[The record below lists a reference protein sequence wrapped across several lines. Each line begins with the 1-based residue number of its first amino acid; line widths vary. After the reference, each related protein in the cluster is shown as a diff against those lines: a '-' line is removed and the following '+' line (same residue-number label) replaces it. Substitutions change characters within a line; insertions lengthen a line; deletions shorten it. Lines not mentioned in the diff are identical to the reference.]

1 MSTLS
6 QQLQINADA
15 DARLN
20 AAFARHAAG
29 RAAAA
34 AAPGVIRRFALRVRP
49 LSGRVTGR
57 TVAATA

>member
-15 DARLN
+15 DGRLN

-34 AAPGVIRRFALRVRP
+34 AAPGVTRRLALRVH
-49 LSGRVTGR
+49 SAAGRVRVR
-57 TVAATA
+57 TIPAPA